1 MSTENKI
8 PQFLLNITTMP
19 KAGYAR
25 KLFPDDSEREAI
37 AGSCGLT
44 AVTAFEAAIECKPW
58 HRDGV
63 TVSGHITAKIEQACA
78 VSLEP
83 IFSTIDMEFSARFV
97 PEDSRLAL
105 PPKQVDGEIV
115 FEFEG
120 EDAPDIIE
128 GEDVDLWGVVL
139 EYFNLEID
147 PFPRAEGQEMPAELS
162 AELSVESAPVEAEDD
177 KVSPFAVLAEL
188 KRNES

>member
-1 MSTENKI
+1 MNTKNEI
-8 PQFLLNITTMP
+8 PQFLLNIITMP

-25 KLFPDDSEREAI
+25 KLSPDERQRDAI

-44 AVTAFEAAIECKPW
+44 AIVAFEANIECKPW

-63 TVSGHITAKIEQACA
+63 TVSGRITADIEQACA

-83 IFSTIDMEFSARFV
+83 IFSTIDTEFSAHFV
-97 PEDSRLAL
+97 PEGSRLAL

-120 EDAPDIIE
+120 EDAPDILD
-128 GEDVDLWGVVL
+128 GEEVDLWEVVL

-147 PFPRAEGQEMPAELS
+147 PFPRVEGQEMLVELPDEKAE
-162 AELSVESAPVEAEDD
+162 EEVEED
-177 KVSPFAVLAEL
+177 KVSPFAILAAL
-188 KRNES
+188 KRNDS

>member
-1 MSTENKI
+1 MSAEDNI

-19 KAGYAR
+19 KAGYTR
-25 KLFPDDSEREAI
+25 KLSPDDNEKEAI

-44 AVTAFEAAIECKPW
+44 AITVFEAAIECKPW

-63 TVSGHITAKIEQACA
+63 TVSGHITAEIEQACA

-83 IFSTIDMEFSARFV
+83 VFSTIDTQFSAHFV

-120 EDAPDIIE
+120 EDAPDILE

-147 PFPRAEGQEMPAELS
+147 PYPRAEDHEIPAELS
-162 AELSVESAPVEAEDD
+162 TETVQEEVPEEVDVD
-177 KVSPFAVLAEL
+177 KVSPFAVLAAL
-188 KRNES
+188 KRNDS

>member
-8 PQFLLNITTMP
+8 PQFLLNITTIP
-19 KAGYAR
+19 KAGYTR
-25 KLFPDDSEREAI
+25 KLSPDAHEKEAI
-37 AGSCGLT
+37 AGSCGLN
-44 AVTAFEAAIECKPW
+44 AIVAFEASVECKPW

-63 TVSGHITAKIEQACA
+63 TVSGHIIAEIEQACA

-83 IFSTIDMEFSARFV
+83 IFNTIDTEFSAHFV
-97 PEDSRLAL
+97 PEGSRLAL

-128 GEDVDLWGVVL
+128 GEEVDLWEVVL

-147 PFPRAEGQEMPAELS
+147 PFPRAEGQEMLATLS
-162 AELSVESAPVEAEDD
+162 EKIVQEEEGDD
-177 KVSPFAVLAEL
+177 KVSPFAVLAAL
-188 KRNES
+188 KRNDS